1 MQATTTAAEA
11 VTNAANAAQTAVPT
25 TGAGT
30 AAATHADTAT
40 SSGYLP
46 LIIWIVVIGAIFGFL
61 WQRGY
66 LVRIRDYCAETQE
79 ELKKCTWPSVDEL
92 KGSTVVVMLT
102 ILLLGLFTVSVDWV
116 LSMVIRL
123 IT

>member
-1 MQATTTAAEA
+1 MQATTAAEA
-11 VTNAANAAQTAVPT
+11 VTNGAAAATAPATHAT
-25 TGAGT
+25 TGA
-30 AAATHADTAT
+30 AA
-40 SSGYLP
+40 SNPYLP

-66 LVRIRDYCAETQE
+66 LARIRDYCAETQE
-79 ELKKCTWPSVDEL
+79 ELKKCTWPSIDEL

-102 ILLLGLFTVSVDWV
+102 IFLLGLFTVSVDWV
-116 LSMVIRL
+116 LSMVIRA

>member
-1 MQATTTAAEA
+1 M
-11 VTNAANAAQTAVPT
+11 
-25 TGAGT
+25 G
-30 AAATHADTAT
+30 
-40 SSGYLP
+40 

-92 KGSTVVVMLT
+92 KGSTIVVMLT
-102 ILLLGLFTVSVDWV
+102 IFMLGLFTVGVDWV
-116 LSMVIRL
+116 LSMVIRA